1 MLCFYYAIESW
12 MLMNFRFMNQSVE
25 MRRNMILNG
34 NISKTLVF
42 LAMPSLMMGL
52 VQSMMP
58 LSDGLF
64 INNVAGPYV
73 ASAVTYSQPIV
84 NMIVAL
90 SQGLGAAG
98 MAVIGQLNGRGEF
111 ERGRTVASQLVLLSF
126 AIGILSIPIMALIA
140 LPVSAFV
147 TQEISK
153 YVWLYLTLNA
163 FALPFNFMEAVYN
176 AIKNANGKP
185 EATFPPMLLLLL
197 LKIFFNYLLI
207 YQYNLGIVGC
217 ALSSLFAN
225 VLVCLWMFYDL
236 FLHKSEEQLAWP
248 GLRFDREITAT
259 LLRIG
264 LPTMLSNVMLN
275 LGFYLINNEVQKYG
289 AIVLNGQGIAN
300 NITTI
305 CFAMTGAFGPTVTTM
320 VSMNVGAN
328 HGERA
333 KKTMWIG
340 CGLSVLTAV
349 VLIALTVPFVEP
361 LTRLFT
367 RDQNVLAIATSSL
380 RIYIYAVI
388 GYAVCIVQQGAF
400 IGLGRTKIPLFI
412 SVLRIWFLRY
422 LFILA
427 TEQYLGV
434 YSVFW
439 GQLFSNM
446 AAAVIITAMILRV
459 QWVSVIDSGPPI
471 STPAK
476 PVEAGSEPLALPM
489 EEQPVHAG
497 ATSAEESTPET

>member
-1 MLCFYYAIESW
+1 
-12 MLMNFRFMNQSVE
+12 MNFRFMSQSVE
-25 MRRNMILNG
+25 MRRDMVLNG
-34 NISKTLVF
+34 NLSKTLVF

-52 VQSMMP
+52 VQSLMP
-58 LSDGLF
+58 LTDGLF

-73 ASAVTYSQPIV
+73 ASAVTYSQPIL

-111 ERGRTVASQLVLLSF
+111 EKGRTVASQLILLAFAMGVLT
-126 AIGILSIPIMALIA
+126 IPVMALIA

-147 TQEISK
+147 TQEISY

-163 FALPFNFMEAVYN
+163 VALPFYFMEAVYN
-176 AIKNANGKP
+176 AVKNASGKP
-185 EATFPPMLLLLL
+185 EATFAPMLLLLL
-197 LKIFFNYLLI
+197 LKIFFNYLFI
-207 YQYNLGIVGC
+207 YEYPLGIVGC
-217 ALSSLFAN
+217 VLSSTLSN
-225 VLVCLWMFYDL
+225 LIVCLLMFYDL
-236 FLHKSEEQLAWP
+236 FIRRSEEQLTWP

-320 VSMNVGAN
+320 VSMNVGAG

-333 KKTMWIG
+333 KKAMWVG
-340 CGLSVLTAV
+340 CIFSVLTAI
-349 VLIALTVPFVEP
+349 VLIALIVPFVEP

-367 RDQNVLAIATSSL
+367 RDTNVLQIATSSL

-439 GQLFSNM
+439 GQLFSNI
-446 AAAVIITAMILRV
+446 AAAVIITLLVLRV
-459 QWVSVIDSGPPI
+459 SWVSVIDGVTPPKA
-471 STPAK
+471 PEKLAADNGEP
-476 PVEAGSEPLALPM
+476 PVLPEQNVPVTVSSASDSDEP
-489 EEQPVHAG
+489 E
-497 ATSAEESTPET
+497 